1 MGLNGAL
8 GPEEWRPLVTP
19 LWVHSTAPLGVI
31 MNPGSVTF
39 LGPLKGKELA
49 SMPIHL

>member
-8 GPEEWRPLVTP
+8 GSEERRTLVTP

-39 LGPLKGKELA
+39 LVLLKGKELA